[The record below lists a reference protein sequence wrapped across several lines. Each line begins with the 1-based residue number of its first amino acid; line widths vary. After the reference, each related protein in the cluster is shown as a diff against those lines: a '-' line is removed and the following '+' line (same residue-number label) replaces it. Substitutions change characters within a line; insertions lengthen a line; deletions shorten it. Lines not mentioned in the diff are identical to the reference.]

1 MRFYYHCSFSVNVAS
16 KTGSRAYFKRKATG
30 SKKQQGLNDQLQK
43 RQIANPEQ
51 ITYATE
57 NVNKAETK
65 MVITATYQNIFQSR
79 LGGMF

>member
-1 MRFYYHCSFSVNVAS
+1 MFFFSKRGVKNRFKGHILNV
-16 KTGSRAYFKRKATG
+16 
-30 SKKQQGLNDQLQK
+30 KQQGLNDQLQK

-65 MVITATYQNIFQSR
+65 MVITATYQNIFC
-79 LGGMF
+79 GGLELTQNWA